1 MELLAAWLLYPAAL
15 ALLCLG
21 LGLLV
26 GRLADWRFPGVLLVP
41 VGLVALIALARLL
54 TQEAATARLA
64 LPAIVLLALA
74 GLVLGRAWLRSLR
87 PDPWI
92 ALAAIGVFAIF
103 GAPII
108 LSGHPTFAGYLALAD
123 TSHQLGLADLLAHH
137 GFDWTANPDG
147 SIRLGLRT
155 YVQTGYPVGGQAAL
169 GVTAPLGVLDLAW
182 LYQPLLSFMA
192 AAMTLSLAGLVA
204 PLLRSRWQ
212 VALAAFVAGQP
223 ALVVGFALQGSI
235 KEVTAV
241 AAIVTGVAALAV
253 ALAGRRPAR
262 SLLVVAVA
270 GAAALGSLGPAA
282 GAFFGVIAA
291 VALVAWGGR
300 IVRARRWLEVAW
312 LAACCAVAAL
322 LAAPVL
328 ASMATQL
335 HVQSGTLDAA
345 TGGGGGG
352 GGGLAD
358 LGNLAAPLKT
368 EQLLGIWFSGDY
380 RYVTNELQTPQ
391 LIALLVAGACG
402 LVGLAWA
409 IRRRAW
415 QPLLLAAVLVV
426 PGLYLLQRGGPYAD
440 AKVLAIMSPAVLLLV
455 VLGALVLWRGR
466 WRALSLVAT
475 AAVTLAVL
483 GSSAMAYHDVSLT
496 PYDRYSELL
505 KIDRQLAGRGPVV
518 SNEYDEFGKYFL
530 RRAPGYT
537 QPEWPHGYRHAP
549 YHPNALA
556 DPKRKP
562 SEKTPLDVDD
572 LRLDYLESV
581 PYLLWRRSPTAS
593 RPPANFR
600 LERSGEFYELW
611 RRTATPRV
619 VAHKPLGPDV
629 LRSGAEVTRA
639 EARDW
644 AARARRMGG
653 RIAYVVRPRLTGF
666 YISHHPRP
674 PTWEGFG
681 NFPYGLV
688 PAGPGHINAPV
699 RIPRTGRYVVWFEG
713 SFARRLVVS
722 VDGRRLAATTTHGG
736 LNNPGAYLRLGTR
749 RLTRGA
755 HGVQVLQGGGNLKPG
770 NGGYRSSLRHIGP
783 ILFQPA
789 GDVARR
795 VRTIEPAQWR
805 RLVGVRADWLE
816 VVR

>member
-1 MELLAAWLLYPAAL
+1 VDLLAAWLLYPAAL

-26 GRLADWRFPGVLLVP
+26 GWVADWRFPGVLLVP
-41 VGLVALIALARLL
+41 VGLATLIALARLL
-54 TQEAATARLA
+54 TQEEATARLA
-64 LPAIVLLALA
+64 LPVIVLLAIA
-74 GLVLGRAWLRSLR
+74 GFVLRRGWLRSLR

-92 ALAAIGVFAIF
+92 ALAAVGVFAIF

-155 YVQTGYPVGGQAAL
+155 YVQTGYPVAGQAAL

-192 AAMTLSLAGLVA
+192 AAMCLSLAALVA

-212 VALAAFVAGQP
+212 VALAAFVAAQP

-235 KEVTAV
+235 KEVTTVAV
-241 AAIVTGVAALAV
+241 LVTAVAALAV
-253 ALAGRRPAR
+253 ALGRRRPAR

-270 GAAALGSLGPAA
+270 AAAALGSLGPAA
-282 GAFFGVIAA
+282 GAFLAVLAI
-291 VALVAWGGR
+291 VALAAWGGW
-300 IVRARRWLEVAW
+300 IVRARRWREIAW
-312 LAACCAVAAL
+312 LAACGAVAAL
-322 LAAPVL
+322 LALPVL

-335 HVQSGTLDAA
+335 HVQSGTLDADP
-345 TGGGGGG
+345 GGRGGA
-352 GGGLAD
+352 LSD
-358 LGNLAAPLKT
+358 LGNLAAPLKI
-368 EQLLGIWFSGDY
+368 EQLLGVWFSGDY

-391 LIALLVAGACG
+391 LIALLLAGACG
-402 LVGLAWA
+402 LIGLAWA

-415 QPLLLAAVLVV
+415 QPLLLVAVLVLPAV
-426 PGLYLLQRGGPYAD
+426 YLLRRGGPYAD

-455 VLGALVLWRGR
+455 VLGALVLWHGR
-466 WRALSLVAT
+466 WRALSLIAS
-475 AAVTLAVL
+475 AAITLAVL

-496 PYDRYSELL
+496 PYDRYTELL
-505 KIDRQLAGRGPVV
+505 KLDERLAGRGPVV

-581 PYLLWRRSPTAS
+581 PYLIWRRSPTAS

-611 RRTATPRV
+611 RRTDTPRV

-629 LRSGAEVTRA
+629 LRSAAEVSRE
-639 EARDW
+639 EARAW
-644 AARARRMGG
+644 AARARRLGG
-653 RIAYVVRPRLTGF
+653 RIAYVERPRLSGF

-681 NFPYGLV
+681 NFPEGLV
-688 PAGPGHINAPV
+688 PAGPGHINSPV

-755 HGVQVLQGGGNLKPG
+755 HGVEVVQGGGNLKPG
-770 NGGYRSSLRHIGP
+770 SGGYRSSLRHVGP
-783 ILFQPA
+783 IFFQPA
-789 GDVARR
+789 ADESRR
-795 VRTIEPAQWR
+795 VRTIAPAQWR